1 MKTESWTN
9 NVVRFCV
16 CLVVPLVCIA
26 ITGFSLS
33 CKMTATGIET
43 FNGDTTNPELVHF
56 EQVSENSIALY
67 FSETISLSALE
78 VATGETLLY
87 AEAELEINDIPLSEG
102 DAIPELA
109 EVGEKRIE
117 LYGKE
122 ICFAGDNKTKPG
134 EYYVLSG
141 TATDQHGNSL
151 KFRIPFYGFN
161 SRKAGLVISEVRT
174 AKNGDKELE
183 FIELYVYRPGNL
195 AGISVST
202 AIDSKNGFEEYVFPA
217 TEVDVGEYI
226 VLHMRNQQGAI
237 DEIGD
242 NLKECIV
249 PLATPGRDFWVKTTD
264 ARIGDSDIVLLKE
277 TAHGKITDAV
287 LFVKNSV
294 GTSYSKTLKEV
305 AGLAIAA
312 GVWDGTEEF
321 STWVSSENIAGN
333 RTFSRINIAEI
344 DKAAESGLPLPVGC
358 KKNWIITTTSGD
370 TPGLPNSN
378 KAYVKK

>member
-1 MKTESWTN
+1 M
-9 NVVRFCV
+9 
-16 CLVVPLVCIA
+16 
-26 ITGFSLS
+26 
-33 CKMTATGIET
+33 
-43 FNGDTTNPELVHF
+43 
-56 EQVSENSIALY
+56 SENSIALY

-109 EVGEKRIE
+109 EVGEKRTE
-117 LYGKE
+117 SYGKE

-202 AIDSKNGFEEYVFPA
+202 AIDSKNGFEE
-217 TEVDVGEYI
+217 
-226 VLHMRNQQGAI
+226 RNEFNTSVSKFESLISIAFDMSSPFIIYSHILTQKKF
-237 DEIGD
+237 
-242 NLKECIV
+242 LCYY
-249 PLATPGRDFWVKTTD
+249 L
-264 ARIGDSDIVLLKE
+264 
-277 TAHGKITDAV
+277 
-287 LFVKNSV
+287 NS
-294 GTSYSKTLKEV
+294 
-305 AGLAIAA
+305 I
-312 GVWDGTEEF
+312 
-321 STWVSSENIAGN
+321 
-333 RTFSRINIAEI
+333 
-344 DKAAESGLPLPVGC
+344 
-358 KKNWIITTTSGD
+358 
-370 TPGLPNSN
+370 
-378 KAYVKK
+378 